1 MSKTS
6 VTNSPKASWFLCYR
20 QLPNAKLRLFCF
32 PYAGGGALIY
42 RPWVDHLPTSVEAH
56 LVQPPGRGGRLREA
70 PFTSIE
76 PMIESIAS
84 AILQYLDRPFAFF
97 GHSMGAVIAF
107 ELARRLKR
115 EFNKEPACLFLSARR
130 APQLPDGDVI
140 TYNLP
145 EPEFIDEL
153 RRLNGTPKE
162 VFESPEL
169 LQLLLPVL
177 RADFEVCQ
185 TYRFTEG
192 APLDCPISVYGGLQ
206 DEEVL
211 QEHLDAWREQT
222 TSSFTSHMFPGDHFF
237 LHTCQSM
244 LLRTLSVR
252 LHNLI
257 QKNGAP
263 SGYLF

>member
-1 MSKTS
+1 

-222 TSSFTSHMFPGDHFF
+222 TSSFTSQMFPGDHFF
-237 LHTCQSM
+237 LHPYQSM